1 MKNGIVVNSWTVLHV
16 ALLLVTLTPGF
27 NSTKLHLGNKSCD
40 AHTIS
45 PLQGIPHFG
54 SIDCVMMTFDL
65 SRPCYR
71 RGDWRRR
78 REIVWRRRPRRIHRI
93 DRQLPRC
100 LGRAQGLFATYFH
113 SLNVLMIIEFQWQK
127 TGDCVSDRNLSYQRL
142 NQIGSSPD
150 ASHVK
155 QLCEYGIISLDN

>member
-1 MKNGIVVNSWTVLHV
+1 MKPPTGFVEFRIGSSQHCYAHSGRLNMKNGIVVNSWTVLHV
-16 ALLLVTLTPGF
+16 ALLLVALTPGF

-100 LGRAQGLFATYFH
+100 LGRAQGLFATYFPLVERFDDH
-113 SLNVLMIIEFQWQK
+113 
-127 TGDCVSDRNLSYQRL
+127 
-142 NQIGSSPD
+142 
-150 ASHVK
+150 
-155 QLCEYGIISLDN
+155 